1 MDSFWVGRMLEAQT
15 ETSDGQKRSDSKC
28 SSAPSISCTQDF
40 PESLH
45 MGTTPVSLKVGG
57 QVVTATLKPTPS
69 FDAFT
74 PVSLKPITAERFAHD
89 TSRAQKTQRMGHR
102 EENTLRH
109 ISSFR
114 EFPFPLPSFP
124 SSLMQAIPSPQMS
137 RDPPHPP
144 PRTFCPTPYTQDVKT
159 SETRT
164 PGGKPLARRRMTSS
178 DRPLSNDECKL
189 RFDTPLHSRTAS
201 PSAPALVE
209 PTPRPYTH
217 SLTPRP
223 SLLRPHCLA
232 RDHLQFWQPASTASR
247 EMSDSE
253 GSPIPVPESH
263 LDRIL
268 DVIAAAWTEQ
278 TKETY
283 GSGLLTYHVYC
294 DIHNIPDAQRAP
306 ISQSLLAA
314 FIASCAG
321 AYSGSAISN
330 YTASLRAWHLLHG
343 VSWVVNVDETRSILE
358 GASRLAPASS
368 SHQKRIPFE

>member
-1 MDSFWVGRMLEAQT
+1 
-15 ETSDGQKRSDSKC
+15 
-28 SSAPSISCTQDF
+28 
-40 PESLH
+40 
-45 MGTTPVSLKVGG
+45 
-57 QVVTATLKPTPS
+57 
-69 FDAFT
+69 
-74 PVSLKPITAERFAHD
+74 
-89 TSRAQKTQRMGHR
+89 
-102 EENTLRH
+102 
-109 ISSFR
+109 
-114 EFPFPLPSFP
+114 
-124 SSLMQAIPSPQMS
+124 MQAIPSPQMS

-232 RDHLQFWQPASTASR
+232 RDRLQFWQPASTASR

-268 DVIAAAWTEQ
+268 DVIATAWTEQ

-330 YTASLRAWHLLHG
+330 YTAGLRAWHLLHG